1 MRKFKE
7 TKKQFDKV
15 REDLELALVRNAQA
29 PRHRPHEVE
38 EATGAL
44 TLTRKCF
51 RHLALDYVLQVGHW
65 APSERVLEWAGG
77 VSADRWLVS
86 LGVPVAPENLS
97 CQILGRDVVGAG
109 KGLEV
114 GAGPAWGCRLQG
126 WRPGRP
132 C

>member
-44 TLTRKCF
+44 TMTRKCF

-65 APSERVLEWAGG
+65 VPTGRVLEWGLSWSGRVLEWAGHG
-77 VSADRWLVS
+77 VGGSWSGRVAFLTTDSWRSQGRLWLQKTCLVRS
-86 LGVPVAPENLS
+86 WE
-97 CQILGRDVVGAG
+97 
-109 KGLEV
+109 ET
-114 GAGPAWGCRLQG
+114 
-126 WRPGRP
+126 
-132 C
+132 